1 MLLAI
6 KAVILVRAQN
16 LDNVQ
21 NANKV
26 ISFMKDHVFCLV
38 LMGLQPT
45 EIQGSALPAHKGVRF
60 VPRLDIIWILEY
72 LTKCVL
78 NVKQIGNLLGIPL
91 LMGYPISGM

>member
-1 MLLAI
+1 MRSICLERLKI
-6 KAVILVRAQN
+6 KGLS
-16 LDNVQ
+16 L
-21 NANKV
+21 
-26 ISFMKDHVFCLV
+26 SLCKDHVFCLV

-72 LTKCVL
+72 LTKSVL